1 MSPRPEPSLVWA
13 IVVAGGSGTRFG
25 SAKQYELLG
34 DGRRVLDWS
43 VATARA
49 VADGVVVVVPEADAA
64 REGGVAGGATRSA
77 SVRNGLAAVP
87 EDADVIVVHDACR
100 PLASV
105 ALFGAV
111 IESVRSGADGAVPGL
126 PVADTIK
133 QIDDHGRVV
142 ATPPRASLRAVQ
154 TPQAFRAATLRAA
167 HAAGG
172 EATDD
177 AALIEAHGATVMVV
191 TGEDAAR
198 KITVAADLAWA
209 RRYVAE
215 KERS

>member
-1 MSPRPEPSLVWA
+1 VWV
-13 IVVAGGSGTRFG
+13 IVVAGGNGTRFG
-25 SAKQYELLG
+25 AAKQYELLG
-34 DGRRVLDWS
+34 DDKRVLDWS

-49 VADGVVVVVPEADAA
+49 VADGVVVVVPEADA
-64 REGGVAGGATRSA
+64 
-77 SVRNGLAAVP
+77 VRNGLAAVP

-105 ALFGAV
+105 ALFAAV
-111 IESVRSGADGAVPGL
+111 IESVRNGADGAVPGL

-133 QIDDHGRVV
+133 QIDEHGRVV
-142 ATPPRASLRAVQ
+142 ATPLRASLRAVQ

-198 KITVAADLAWA
+198 KITVAEDLAWA
-209 RRYVAE
+209 RRYVAD